1 MVASSKCLI
10 ALYTCSSMD
19 LPHISHEAAA
29 RWLYALGTSVA
40 ATVATVEI
48 GPTLS
53 ALLLAVAHVAAA
65 ALVAYAR
72 RPRIVRVRRDEAA
85 VARYQRA
92 ARPKLPGIRRQ
103 K

>member
-1 MVASSKCLI
+1 M
-10 ALYTCSSMD
+10 
-19 LPHISHEAAA
+19 LPLSHEAVA

-40 ATVATVEI
+40 ATVATLEI

-53 ALLLAVAHVAAA
+53 ALTLAVAHVAAA

-72 RPRIVRVRRDEAA
+72 RPRSIRVRRDEAA
-85 VARYQRA
+85 RARYRRA
-92 ARPKLPGIRRQ
+92 ARPKRPRTGRE